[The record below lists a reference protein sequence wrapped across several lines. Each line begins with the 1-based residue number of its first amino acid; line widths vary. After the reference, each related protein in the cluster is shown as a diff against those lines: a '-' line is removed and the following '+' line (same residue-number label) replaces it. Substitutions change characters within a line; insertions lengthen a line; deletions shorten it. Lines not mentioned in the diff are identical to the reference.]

1 MANRRRRRKQ
11 KSAFTD
17 VITLITSIAMIVIAV
32 LLMVFVYFYIKNNS
46 FLDSLPF
53 FGTQAETETE
63 TDSQAETEETGGGE
77 ESTAAGI
84 SESYDGLTRL
94 EDGSLIYVIREDEM
108 SRFDPECVLQYEGD
122 HKILASS
129 WYESGEYLYYFGS
142 DGKAVSELNEGAMHF
157 TFDRDHILDGISYN
171 RNYNGDAG
179 DESAD
184 FPGLVRGKT
193 LWAFLDEDK
202 TAGELYA
209 IRFKKTTDSLTHELG
224 GGSNPQYTSR
234 YAMAVSEGYIY
245 YLAVSDSQDKIIEPI
260 AGKLFRMKP
269 GSEFREIAA
278 ENVKGYKIMETGDGH
293 VKIYY
298 DDGSGI
304 HCTNSFKQDD
314 SLRIFPEDASYYVE
328 TSSGK
333 AVLMLEGGYP
343 VTLES
348 EAFTAGN
355 FIYSINGLGEIR
367 SVASKSKVSIGGYTY
382 TVENGEAFGAR
393 KARVIRQDSAGTVEV
408 ISAEFDG
415 SVRNIHYDFGTG
427 RMIAEYND
435 ATGAAGLISI
445 SKDGDV
451 DQLIDASN
459 LGGTAELYAI
469 QNGDAIIKTGRSD
482 TPFKKVRI
490 SATYPITLGI
500 DPIVL
505 ETDDPG
511 EETQPETTGPGQD
524 TVQETAQTLPTRPGP
539 GDEITAAAPESSA
552 QEAETA
558 APTEAPTEAPQTEA
572 AQAGPAEVVAGGPGG
587 EVIETSPQPVEQKG
601 PGEP

>member
-1 MANRRRRRKQ
+1 MANRRKRRRQ

-53 FGTQAETETE
+53 FGTKAAEE

-77 ESTAAGI
+77 DSTEI
-84 SESYDGLTRL
+84 DIQSSYEGLTRL
-94 EDGSLIYVIREDEM
+94 EDGSLIYVIQENELPD
-108 SRFDPECVLQYEGD
+108 FDPDCVLDYEGD

-157 TFDRDHILDGISYN
+157 TFDKDHILHAISYN
-171 RNYNGDAG
+171 KNFAG
-179 DESAD
+179 NPEDESAD

-193 LWAFLDEDK
+193 LWAFVDEDK
-202 TAGELYA
+202 KAGDLYA
-209 IRFKKTTDSLTHELG
+209 VRFKKTTDSLTHELG
-224 GGSNPQYTSR
+224 GGSNPQYTSK
-234 YAMAVSEGYIY
+234 YAMDIAEGYIY
-245 YLAVSDSQDKIIEPI
+245 YLAVSDSQDKVIEPI

-269 GSEFREIAA
+269 GLEYREIAA
-278 ENVKGYKIMETGDGH
+278 ENVKGYKIMETGDGY
-293 VKIYY
+293 VRVYY

-304 HCTNSFKQDD
+304 HCTNSFRQDD
-314 SLRIFPEDASYYVE
+314 SLRIFPEDANYYVE

-333 AVLMLEGGYP
+333 AILMLEGGYP

-382 TVENGEAFGAR
+382 TIENGEAFGTK
-393 KARVIRQDSAGTVEV
+393 KARVLRQDSAGTIEV

-427 RMIAEYND
+427 RMIAEYYD
-435 ATGAAGLISI
+435 GTGAAGLVSI
-445 SKDGDV
+445 TRDGDV
-451 DQLIDASN
+451 DQLVDASD
-459 LGGTAELYAI
+459 LGGSVELYSI
-469 QNGDAIIKTGRSD
+469 QNGEAVVKTGRSD
-482 TPFKKVRI
+482 APFKKVRI

-505 ETDDPG
+505 EADDP
-511 EETQPETTGPGQD
+511 ETGTETGPGND

-539 GDEITAAAPESSA
+539 GSEMTAAAPESSA
-552 QEAETA
+552 QEAETV
-558 APTEAPTEAPQTEA
+558 APAEAPQTEA
-572 AQAGPAEVVAGGPGG
+572 VQAAPAEVVTGGPGG
-587 EVIETSPQPVEQKG
+587 EAIETSPQPAEQKG